1 MYSQVK
7 GKPHVPNN
15 KQVSHICFEKKKTF
29 DINVFISSTV
39 SIPQF
44 YMILYTLYAP
54 VVDLSIVLCFLSRLI
69 RFFYKMLLLSYK

>member
-15 KQVSHICFEKKKTF
+15 KQVSHICFEKNPF

-54 VVDLSIVLCFLSRLI
+54 VVDLSIVLCQGRGW
-69 RFFYKMLLLSYK
+69 